1 VVVDTDEET
10 PWMRHCRLGLVV
22 LVALTGCG
30 AEHAEQAP
38 KSERQRDST
47 IGASRLPGAQGVGG
61 ALKAADS
68 AASRRAQE
76 EAAAREP

>member
-1 VVVDTDEET
+1 
-10 PWMRHCRLGLVV
+10 MRHCLICL
-22 LVALTGCG
+22 LALSALPGCG
-30 AEHAEQAP
+30 ADQAERRAP
-38 KSERQRDST
+38 KSERERDST

-76 EAAAREP
+76 EAAAQEP

>member
-1 VVVDTDEET
+1 
-10 PWMRHCRLGLVV
+10 MRHCLMGLVA
-22 LVALTGCG
+22 LSALTGCG
-30 AEHAEQAP
+30 ADHPERQAP
-38 KSERQRDST
+38 KSKRQRDST

-61 ALKAADS
+61 ALKASDS